1 MISVVSPVY
10 NSENC
15 LNELVNRIILSTKE
29 ITSELEIVLVDDGS
43 QDNSWEKIKD
53 LKKEFN
59 FIKGIKLNKNYG
71 QHEAIYC
78 GIKHASKSIIVVM
91 DCDLQDN
98 PEFIPEMYKTYKI
111 KGKPV
116 IIQHSYKDFSL
127 KDRITSNIFWYFL
140 SLISLKKFSPYLGN
154 YLLIDETIKE
164 KYLLTTD
171 LSYLYGDLINQ
182 GNKFILIKKKRSFG
196 IRLKSTYNFYR
207 LIKFGLILIKKF
219 NILSNFLN
227 NKNKVE
233 KKNYNIEII
242 I

>member
-43 QDNSWEKIKD
+43 QDNSWERIKD

-78 GIKHASKSIIVVM
+78 GIKYASKSIIVIM

-98 PEFIPEMYKTYKI
+98 PEFIPEMYKTYKNTNN
-111 KGKPV
+111 PV
-116 IIQHSYKDFSL
+116 IIQHSYEDFSL
-127 KDRITSNIFWYFL
+127 KSRITSNLFWFFL
-140 SLISLKKFSPYLGN
+140 SLISFKKFSPYLGN
-154 YLLIDETIKE
+154 YLLIDKLIKE
-164 KYLLTTD
+164 KYLLNQNIG
-171 LSYLYGDLINQ
+171 YLYGDLN
-182 GNKFILIKKKRSFG
+182 LIISLMFH
-196 IRLKSTYNFYR
+196 
-207 LIKFGLILIKKF
+207 
-219 NILSNFLN
+219 
-227 NKNKVE
+227 
-233 KKNYNIEII
+233 
-242 I
+242 